1 MDIGKQLDSEW
12 RQLARSP
19 EARRSLIRWRRTQPA
34 LAGLIDLADVLDARR
49 NVTRAEEILR
59 ALAEEA
65 GRDLLATRALLQAL
79 LPGLMRM
86 AATTGNDD
94 PFAADELIALAWER
108 IRTYPVGR
116 EGSVPANVLL
126 DVRKAYRRHRRIEAP
141 GEWAELVAD
150 PPADDGSPE
159 DEAVNRALMD
169 ALRSAEDEG
178 VVSHRALATIIR
190 TRLHGERLAD
200 VADEHGVS
208 ERALGQQ
215 RWRAECRLR
224 SFPLVG

>member
-1 MDIGKQLDSEW
+1 MDIVKKLDSEW
-12 RQLARSP
+12 RRLARSP
-19 EARRSLIRWRRTQPA
+19 EARRSLIKWSRNHPA
-34 LAGLIDLADVLDARR
+34 LAGMVDLADVLKARR
-49 NVTRAEEILR
+49 DPALADGVLR

-65 GRDLLATRALLQAL
+65 GRDLMATRTLLQAL
-79 LPGLMRM
+79 LPGLLRL
-86 AATTGNDD
+86 AGTTGNDD
-94 PFAADELIALAWER
+94 PLAADELIALAWER

-116 EGSVPANVLL
+116 DGSVAANVLL

-150 PPADDGSPE
+150 PPADGSPE
-159 DEAVNRALMD
+159 EVAVNRALME

-200 VADEHGVS
+200 VADEHGVT

>member
-1 MDIGKQLDSEW
+1 MDMVKQLDSEW
-12 RQLARSP
+12 GRLARSP
-19 EARRSLIRWRRTQPA
+19 EARRSLIRWARLHPA
-34 LAGLIDLADVLDARR
+34 LVGLTDLADVLDARR
-49 NVTRAEEILR
+49 DPARADEILR

-65 GRDLLATRALLQAL
+65 GRDLLATRTLLQAL
-79 LPGLMRM
+79 LPGLLRL

-94 PFAADELIALAWER
+94 PAAADELIALAWER
-108 IRTYPVGR
+108 IRTYPVAR
-116 EGSVPANVLL
+116 EGSVAANVLL

-150 PPADDGSPE
+150 PPTDDRSPE
-159 DEAVNRALMD
+159 DEAVNRSVME

-178 VVSHRALATIIR
+178 VITRTAVATIIR

-200 VADEHGVS
+200 VAE
-208 ERALGQQ
+208 ERGLTEGALGQQ

-224 SFPLVG
+224 DFRLVG